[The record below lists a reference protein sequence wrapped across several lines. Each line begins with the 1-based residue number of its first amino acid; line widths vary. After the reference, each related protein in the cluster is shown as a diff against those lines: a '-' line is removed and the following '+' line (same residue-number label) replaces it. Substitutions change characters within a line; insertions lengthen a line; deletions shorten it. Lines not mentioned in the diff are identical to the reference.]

1 MLNNHNNCAFY
12 HIFRENR
19 EVTLHYSVV
28 GQVRRY
34 YSQPVKTRKPLFH
47 RHLKISP

>member
-28 GQVRRY
+28 GQVRQTK
-34 YSQPVKTRKPLFH
+34 SSVEI
-47 RHLKISP
+47 LKIMS